1 MRLTLAL
8 LPRGGQVVYGGN
20 ALVNT
25 KLVAN
30 VLCVMVAAVGAAM
43 LIPGAYSAA
52 VGDGLWLA
60 FVLPALAALIVGSAL
75 FLPTRQRQPFV
86 WLQDVF
92 LMVVL
97 GWFAVAIVGGTPFVL
112 SGNMGYVDAVFNSVA
127 GFTTT
132 GAATVEPNELAP
144 SLLLWRSLTQWLGG
158 IGIVLLFVAVA
169 PLVGLGAARL
179 ISAELADPIPERMT
193 PRIRDTAK
201 VLTYIYVGL
210 TFGGMIALYI
220 AGMGIFD
227 AVNHSLTTVATGG
240 YSTRSD
246 SIAAFDS
253 WTVELAVVAGMV
265 LSGTNFTLYFYAS
278 QGHLARVFRNR
289 ELRTYLGVIASGTV
303 LLTVSLYAF
312 EYHDSLWFAFREA
325 LFQSAS
331 LTTGTAFATADWN
344 AWDPLSQ
351 FYLMLAMA
359 IGGCAGSTSG
369 GIKQVR
375 IFLLV
380 AHSMQ
385 DLVRMVHPRIVL
397 PLKFGDQVIPERT
410 RVAVLAFFFVYVAS
424 LVVGTVLMTA
434 HQIPLDA
441 AFGSVFA
448 CLNITGIAL
457 GQVGEPGFYAA
468 LPATAKAILTVFML
482 MGRLEILTVLVLLT
496 PSFWR
501 G

>member
-1 MRLTLAL
+1 VHGVR
-8 LPRGGQVVYGGN
+8 

-43 LIPGAYSAA
+43 LVPAAYSAA

-60 FVLPALAALIVGSAL
+60 FLLPALATMIAGTGL
-75 FLPTRQRQPFV
+75 FVHTRQRQPYV

-92 LMVVL
+92 LIVVL
-97 GWFAVAIVGGTPFVL
+97 GWIIVAIVGGAPFVL
-112 SGNMGYVDAVFNSVA
+112 SGTMGYVDAFFDSMA

-132 GAATVEPNELAP
+132 GAATAEPEELAP
-144 SLLLWRSLTQWLGG
+144 SLLLWRSMAQWLGG

-169 PLVGLGAARL
+169 PLVGFGATRL
-179 ISAELADPIPERMT
+179 MSAEMADPIPERMT

-201 VLTYIYVGL
+201 FLANVYVGL
-210 TFGGMIALYI
+210 TLGGIVALYV
-220 AGMGIFD
+220 AGMGVFD

-253 WTVELAVVAGMV
+253 WAVELAIVAGMV

-278 QGHLARVFRNR
+278 QGQLGRVFGNR
-289 ELRTYLGVIASGTV
+289 ELRTYVGVIAGGTL
-303 LLTVSLYAF
+303 LLTASLYAF
-312 EYHDSLWFAFREA
+312 EYHDSLLFAFREA
-325 LFQSAS
+325 LFQCAS
-331 LTTGTAFATADWN
+331 LTTGTAFTTADWD

-351 FYLMLAMA
+351 AFLMLAMA
-359 IGGCAGSTSG
+359 MGGCAGSTSG

-375 IFLLV
+375 IFMLMANAV
-380 AHSMQ
+380 HEF
-385 DLVRMVHPRIVL
+385 VRMVHPGVVL
-397 PLKFGDQVIPERT
+397 PLRVGDQVIPERI
-410 RVAVLAFFFVYVAS
+410 RVAVLTFFFVYVAS
-424 LVVGTVLMTA
+424 LVVGTVLMTL
-434 HQIPLDA
+434 HQVPLDA

-457 GQVGEPGFYAA
+457 GQVGETEFYAA
-468 LPATAKAILTVFML
+468 LPATAKLILTAFML

-501 G
+501 S